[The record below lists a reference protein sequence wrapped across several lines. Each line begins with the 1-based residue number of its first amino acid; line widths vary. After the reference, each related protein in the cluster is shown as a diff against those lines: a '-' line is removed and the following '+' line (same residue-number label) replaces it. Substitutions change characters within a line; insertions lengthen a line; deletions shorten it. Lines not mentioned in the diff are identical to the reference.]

1 MDSLSRFSPIFISL
15 CYCLASS
22 LSVAC
27 SSFFEG
33 TLLVDNL
40 KVINGANI
48 TQYAYINNYSTII
61 NFILLN
67 PLGIYFLLNAEN
79 GYKQSFI
86 YFQDEMSFSKY
97 HKSGLTVLSAMIG
110 SSLMYFYFDG
120 FIGGNFFTAAF
131 EPDREGKAAI
141 SVTGAF
147 IFFWTALYMSFLFY
161 SCIRYGQYILY
172 IRERNIQEF
181 GISLCAKVHRSIA
194 IAIYPCVQVMYAITT
209 IFLVMTI
216 FMFRDYIQFEIE
228 ESRRVWLFAP
238 YLLVGICSALP
249 FFHLHKI
256 MTAQKEVIID
266 KSANEVERRFLND
279 AISTNWKSIKLENIL
294 NAADSMDKTEKLSNT
309 LKVWPVQLKT
319 LTIPNISFAI
329 SLFTLM
335 YKLFSVFTSA
345 QTV

>member
-1 MDSLSRFSPIFISL
+1 MNSLSRFSPIFISL

-22 LSVAC
+22 LSVVC

-40 KVINGANI
+40 KVVNGINI
-48 TQYAYINNYSTII
+48 TQHAYVNNYSTII
-61 NFILLN
+61 NFVLLN

-79 GYKQSFI
+79 GYKQSSI
-86 YFQDEMSFSKY
+86 YFQNEMAFSKY
-97 HKSGLTVLSAMIG
+97 HKLGLTVLSSMIG

-131 EPDREGKAAI
+131 EPDGDGKAVVSI
-141 SVTGAF
+141 TGIF

-161 SCIRYGQYILY
+161 NCIRYGQYILY

-181 GISLCAKVHRSIA
+181 GISLSTKVHRSIA

-209 IFLVMTI
+209 IFLVMII
-216 FMFRDYIQFEIE
+216 FMFRDYIQFEID

-256 MTAQKEVIID
+256 MAAQKEVIVN
-266 KSANEVERRFLND
+266 KSANEVERRFLNN
-279 AISTNWKSIKLENIL
+279 AVSTNWQSIKLDNIL
-294 NAADSMDKTEKLSNT
+294 KAADSMDKTEKLSNI

-319 LTIPNISFAI
+319 LTMPNISFAI

-335 YKLFSVFTSA
+335 YKLLSVFTST